1 MSHYYAAI
9 SALIFTLVTLGHLI
23 RLLRQW
29 TIQIGPL
36 SVPMCLMG
44 RPYSCSL
51 DGNLGLHAVRPMNNH
66 SNVPSMPLRGTR

>member
-36 SVPMCLMG
+36 SVPMFVSWVGLIVAALMAIWG
-44 RPYSCSL
+44 FTQ
-51 DGNLGLHAVRPMNNH
+51 LGQ
-66 SNVPSMPLRGTR
+66 